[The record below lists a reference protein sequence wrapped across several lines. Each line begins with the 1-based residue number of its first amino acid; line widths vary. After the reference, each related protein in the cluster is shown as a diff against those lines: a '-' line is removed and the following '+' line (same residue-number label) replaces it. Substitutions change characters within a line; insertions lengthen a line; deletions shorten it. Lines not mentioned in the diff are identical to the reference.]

1 LGLIAHGSRSV
12 LSLVLLHHPTVL
24 GSELLDSGEY
34 IVHDE
39 GPFGVGSVVD
49 GFGQTG
55 AEGVEV
61 ATE

>member
-1 LGLIAHGSRSV
+1 V

-49 GFGQTG
+49 GFGQSG